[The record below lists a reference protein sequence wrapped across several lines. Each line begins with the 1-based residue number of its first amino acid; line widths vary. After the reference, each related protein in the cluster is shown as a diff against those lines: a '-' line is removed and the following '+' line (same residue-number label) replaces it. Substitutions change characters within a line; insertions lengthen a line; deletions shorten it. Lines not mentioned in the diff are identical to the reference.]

1 LRTVFLGSPPF
12 ATPVLARL
20 LGSRHRPS
28 ALVTRPDRPRGRGR
42 SLESSPLVELAR
54 GAGLEVLQP
63 ADPQAPEVL
72 ERLRALAPQVLFVAS
87 YGVILKPALLELAP
101 HGALNA
107 HASLLPR
114 HRGASPIQA
123 ALLAGDAETGV
134 SIQRIVAELDAG
146 DVLLERRI
154 AIPPEA
160 TAGELFGRLAELAGE
175 AAVEAL
181 DRLESGSARFTPQD
195 PARVTHAR
203 KLRKQHG
210 LIDWSRPAPDLAR
223 FVRAMTPWPGARTQT
238 SDGRELTLLAVRA
251 LEGPGAPGSVLEAGP
266 RLVVGCG
273 AGALELLELAPAGKR
288 AMSAAEWLR
297 GARLALGDRL
307 GGAQAAPGLSPQRPQ
322 G

>member
-1 LRTVFLGSPPF
+1 MRTVFLGSPPF

-20 LGSRHRPS
+20 LDSRHRPS

-42 SLESSPLVELAR
+42 SLEASPLVELAR
-54 GAGLEVLQP
+54 EADLEVLQP
-63 ADPQAPEVL
+63 ADPHAPQVL
-72 ERLRALAPQVLFVAS
+72 EHLRALAPQVLFVAS
-87 YGVILKPALLELAP
+87 YGVILKPALLELAS

-146 DVLLERRI
+146 DVLLERRL

-160 TAGELFGRLAELAGE
+160 TAGELFERLAELAGE

-181 DRLESGSARFTPQD
+181 DALEEGTARFTPQD
-195 PARVTHAR
+195 PARVTKAR
-203 KLRKQHG
+203 KLRKEHG
-210 LIDWSRPAPDLAR
+210 LVDWTRPATELAR
-223 FVRAMTPWPGARTQT
+223 FVRAMTPWPGARTQAP
-238 SDGRELTLLAVRA
+238 DGRELTLLAVRA
-251 LEGPGAPGSVLEAGP
+251 LAESGAPGSVLEAGP
-266 RLVVGCG
+266 RLRVGCG
-273 AGALELLELAPAGKR
+273 AGSLELLELAPAGKR
-288 AMSAAEWLR
+288 AMSAADWLR
-297 GARLALGDRL
+297 GARLAVGERM
-307 GGAQAAPGLSPQRPQ
+307 GASRESQSPPA